1 MVVPA
6 GLRDAQQL
14 VLVVKDNNGRV
25 TMRDILP
32 VRFSL
37 LEEPEPD

>member
-25 TMRDILP
+25 TMRDIFAGAVLTT
-32 VRFSL
+32 
-37 LEEPEPD
+37 